1 MTMVSWL
8 RSLWRNVVHRDAV
21 TWDLDDEIRRGT
33 QVRSHAESTREARIA
48 HSSCQRLLQNVV
60 IVRNVP
66 TGRFGSSWRMTCL
79 KAATLRST
87 LREGRIL
94 ESGRWDL
101 CTLFDVNYRP
111 EGMSPEHLKE
121 GMCCLT
127 DRVYSDECTPYR
139 RQGFFA
145 QMRHHRTH
153 AHDLVGT
160 C

>member
-1 MTMVSWL
+1 MADQ
-8 RSLWRNVVHRDAV
+8 H
-21 TWDLDDEIRRGT
+21 
-33 QVRSHAESTREARIA
+33 
-48 HSSCQRLLQNVV
+48 
-60 IVRNVP
+60 
-66 TGRFGSSWRMTCL
+66 
-79 KAATLRST
+79 

-121 GMCCLT
+121 GRYCLT
-127 DRVYSDECTPYR
+127 ERLYSDECTQYR

-145 QMRHHRTH
+145 QMRHHIGRTLTTSFG
-153 AHDLVGT
+153 A